1 MISKIINKKKIF
13 INIPFF
19 FMSIF
24 AYIFEKLSLNVINR
38 EQLSLF
44 FEDNVMTNKF
54 LKYKDLEIIPQ
65 DIEQKIR
72 YIIKKTR

>member
-1 MISKIINKKKIF
+1 
-13 INIPFF
+13 
-19 FMSIF
+19 MSIF

-54 LKYKDLEIIPQ
+54 LEYKDLEIIPQ
-65 DIEQKIR
+65 DIEQKMR